1 VFYKSLIFVFG
12 MEDFICF
19 RHHLH
24 SIAELSGKE
33 VKTSQFIF
41 NYLQSLNPDFLKVVA
56 DNGAIAVFK
65 GNIHGVS
72 AAFRADIDA
81 LPIQEINDL
90 HYSSTNPGIS
100 HKCGHDGHA
109 TILAAFAKFISENRP
124 SSGNVTLIFQ
134 PAEETGQGAAD
145 IIQSTE
151 FNALNPEYI
160 FGMHNLPGFPKNNV
174 IIRDNYFACA
184 SHGMIIKLK
193 GVASH
198 ASEPEKGISP
208 AHLLSELLAEV
219 PSLQN
224 CDTSNPNYS
233 LCTITHVNMGTY
245 AFGLSP
251 ADAVVLV
258 TIRAYSNHILEEV
271 TLKLKDMVRGK
282 AIQMGIEYSFEIVE
296 KFPPTINNEEAN
308 IIVKRAAHIARL
320 GVIEATEPFKWS
332 EDFGNYSLN
341 LSSKHGDSTVK
352 ASFFGLGAG
361 ENTPNLHNSEYDFPD
376 DIIDSGVELLKHIY
390 KSLFEIE
397 D

>member
-1 VFYKSLIFVFG
+1 MK
-12 MEDFICF
+12 DFISF

-41 NYLQSLNPDFLKVVA
+41 NYLQSLDPDFLKVVA
-56 DNGAIAVFK
+56 GNAVIAVFK
-65 GNIHGVS
+65 GTEIGVS

-81 LPIQEINDL
+81 LPIQEISDL
-90 HYSSTNPGIS
+90 QYKSLNSGVS

-124 SSGNVTLIFQ
+124 SSGSVALVFQ

-145 IIQSTE
+145 IIQSSE
-151 FNALNPEYI
+151 FKALNPDFI
-160 FGMHNLPGFPKNNV
+160 FGMHNLPGFPKNSIV
-174 IIRDNYFACA
+174 IRDNFFACA
-184 SHGMIIKLK
+184 SHGLIIKLK

-208 AHLLSELLAEV
+208 ASLLSKLLTSI
-219 PSLQN
+219 PSFQN
-224 CDTSNPNYS
+224 CDTSHPNYS

-251 ADAVVLV
+251 SDAIVLV
-258 TIRAYSNHILEEV
+258 TIRAYSNLVLEEV
-271 TLKLKDMVRGK
+271 TLKIKDMVRERS
-282 AIQMGIEYSFEIVE
+282 IQMGIRYSFDIVE

-308 IIVKRAAHIARL
+308 IIVKSAAHNAKL

-341 LSSKHGDSTVK
+341 YISRQGDPIVK

-376 DIIDSGVELLKHIY
+376 DIIYSGVVILKNIY
-390 KSLFEIE
+390 KSLFEIKG
-397 D
+397 